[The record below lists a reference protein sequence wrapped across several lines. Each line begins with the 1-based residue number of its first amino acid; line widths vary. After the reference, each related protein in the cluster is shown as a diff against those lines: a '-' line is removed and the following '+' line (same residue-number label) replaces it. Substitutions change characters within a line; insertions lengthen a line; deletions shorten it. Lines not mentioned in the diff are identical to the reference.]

1 MTYSSISSIAQS
13 TDKNPH
19 YSAVSQPST
28 AGGDVEHAFAT
39 YIRILGKGK
48 LGSRSLSFDEAYHA
62 FGMILRGEALDIQIG
77 AFLMLLR
84 VKAESVD
91 EMAGFVQACKDH
103 FRLPMLSQVVEV
115 DWSSYAGKRKHYPWF
130 LLAALT
136 LARHGINVVMHG
148 ISGHSATRLY
158 TAQALRVLDMPICE
172 RLEDVDHAL
181 SQQHFAFMPLNVLSP
196 KLAELIELRDVLG
209 LRSPVHSLVRLLNP
223 FNAKTTLQAIFHPA
237 YREIHQQAAQ
247 HLDYQN
253 SVVIKGEGGE
263 FERNPDAKTLL
274 CGNRDG
280 QLYNSELPKINDA
293 RTDAESAFDWSIF
306 KAVWLGEND
315 TSILSNYDT
324 RYALQ
329 AIIETLAIVLLTM
342 QRVDNYAYAQTL
354 AREMWYTR
362 FRL

>member
-1 MTYSSISSIAQS
+1 MTDAIIPTATLPQDASPI
-13 TDKNPH
+13 
-19 YSAVSQPST
+19 VSRSGDLT
-28 AGGDVEHAFAT
+28 ANQDDEHPFAT

-48 LGSRSLSFDEAYHA
+48 LGSRALSFDEAYHA

-84 VKAESVD
+84 VKAESAD
-91 EMAGFVQACKDH
+91 EMAGFVHACKDH
-103 FRLPMLSQVVEV
+103 FALPLLTQTVDI

-148 ISGHSATRLY
+148 ISGHRATRLY
-158 TAQALRVLDMPICE
+158 TEQALRVLDMPICE
-172 RLEDVDHAL
+172 HLADVDHAL
-181 SQQHFAFMPLNVLSP
+181 CEQHFAFIPLSALSP

-209 LRSPVHSLVRLLNP
+209 LRSPIHSLVRLLNP

-237 YREIHQQAAQ
+237 YREIHQQAA
-247 HLDYQN
+247 LRLGYAN

-280 QLYNSELPKINDA
+280 QLYNIELPKINDA
-293 RTDAESAFDWSIF
+293 RTDAEAAFDWSIF
-306 KAVWLGEND
+306 KAVWLNQND
-315 TSILSNYDT
+315 SGALANYDSS
-324 RYALQ
+324 YALQ

-342 QRVDNYAYAQTL
+342 QRADHYDHAQLL

-362 FRL
+362 FKV